1 MSSMQ
6 TNCVLLNVK
15 NYTKNLSSIAKK
27 KKSLE
32 KDRPNRGNQRR
43 GTSTIFLYVV
53 NDAVCAFMA

>member
-27 KKSLE
+27 KSLE
-32 KDRPNRGNQRR
+32 KDRPNRGNQRG

>member
-15 NYTKNLSSIAKK
+15 NFTKNLSSIAKK

-32 KDRPNRGNQRR
+32 KDRPNRGSQRR

>member
-15 NYTKNLSSIAKK
+15 NYTKNLSSIAK